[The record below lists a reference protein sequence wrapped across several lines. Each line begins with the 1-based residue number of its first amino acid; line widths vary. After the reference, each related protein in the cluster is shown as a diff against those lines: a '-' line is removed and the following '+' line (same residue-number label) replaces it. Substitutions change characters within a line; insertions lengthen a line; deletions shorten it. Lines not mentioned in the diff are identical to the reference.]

1 MWWLNR
7 YITAA
12 FDAGFS
18 VMESWP
24 GWLSLLVLAAVTG
37 ILALLAF
44 RYTSNQ
50 AAIGR
55 VRDDLKA
62 NLLAVRLFKDDV
74 LVTLRSEGRLFV
86 AAGKLF
92 LFSLQPLA
100 VMIVPMCLLLV
111 QMGLR
116 YEWLPLRTGQAA
128 VVTARLRAAPTGDS
142 EPVLLEAPPGVTIE
156 VGPSRKLVPVGQSS
170 AAEVEMV
177 WRVRPTA
184 PGRHQLT
191 IRAGSSAAT
200 KELTA
205 ADSTRPL
212 IRVSRLRPGSNAT
225 DQLFSPA
232 EPPAHFTDRIQDIEV
247 TYPSML
253 RRTPVFGCNIHWLI
267 TYFVSSTVIA
277 LLAKPFLK
285 VKL

>member
-37 ILALLAF
+37 ITALLAY

-55 VRDDLKA
+55 VRDNMKA

-74 LVTLRSEGRLFV
+74 VVTLRCEGRLFV

-92 LFSLQPLA
+92 LLSLQPLA
-100 VMIVPMCLLLV
+100 VMIVPMVLLLV

-116 YEWLPLRTGQAA
+116 YEWEPLRPGRA
-128 VVTARLRAAPTGDS
+128 VIVTARLRPALATNAVS
-142 EPVLLEAPPGVTIE
+142 VTLEAPAE
-156 VGPSRKLVPVGQSS
+156 VKVELAQPKPALPGQSS
-170 AAEVEMV
+170 ASETLFV
-177 WRVRPTA
+177 WRVRPIE
-184 PGRHQLT
+184 PGRFQLAIHVGGET
-191 IRAGSSAAT
+191 SL
-200 KELTA
+200 KELVA
-205 ADSTRPL
+205 AENAGPYV
-212 IRVSRLRPGSNAT
+212 RVSRVRPGASLLG
-225 DQLFSPA
+225 QLVSPA
-232 EPPAHFTDRIQDIEV
+232 ETPARSTDSIQDVEV
-247 TYPSML
+247 AYHD
-253 RRTPVFGCNIHWLI
+253 RRNTIFGYNLHWLI
-267 TYFVSSTVIA
+267 SYFVLSMVMA

-285 VKL
+285 VRL